1 MTKAEQLLQELQE
14 VKMQSSVLMFS
25 GIDPEEMASKQ
36 KAERISI
43 IERYFEDIRS
53 DVRKV
58 YS

>member
-43 IERYFEDIRS
+43 IERYFEEIRS

>member
-36 KAERISI
+36 KVEKISI
-43 IERYFEDIRS
+43 IEGYFEEIRRS
-53 DVRKV
+53 V
-58 YS
+58 